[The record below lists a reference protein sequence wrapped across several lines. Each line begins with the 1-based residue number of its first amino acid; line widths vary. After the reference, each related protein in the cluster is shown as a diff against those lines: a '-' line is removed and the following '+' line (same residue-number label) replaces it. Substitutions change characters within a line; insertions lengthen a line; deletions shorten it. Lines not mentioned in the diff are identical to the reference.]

1 MNRMTANQLRRAW
14 LDFFERHGHTVVSSS
29 GLIPT
34 HPTAPLF
41 SNAGMNQFVPY
52 FLGEEPAP
60 FPRATSV
67 QKSVRTGD
75 IEIVG
80 TTTRHLTFFE
90 MLGNFSFGDYFK
102 EEAIKLAWELAV
114 DVFGYDGD
122 RIWATVYEDDDE
134 AEQIWRDVIG
144 LPSEHVQRLGDEDNF
159 WEMQKG
165 APGPCGPNSELHYDR
180 GASFGAEGGP
190 AHGS

>member
-1 MNRMTANQLRRAW
+1 M
-14 LDFFERHGHTVVSSS
+14 
-29 GLIPT
+29 
-34 HPTAPLF
+34 
-41 SNAGMNQFVPY
+41 
-52 FLGEEPAP
+52 
-60 FPRATSV
+60 
-67 QKSVRTGD
+67 QKCVRTGD

-102 EEAIKLAWELAV
+102 EEAIKLAWELSV
-114 DVFGYDGD
+114 EVFGLDGD

-144 LPSEHVQRLGDEDNF
+144 MPAEHVQRLGDEDNF

-165 APGPCGPNSELHYDR
+165 APGPCGPEQRAPLR
-180 GASFGAEGGP
+180 PGP
-190 AHGS
+190 DVRP

>member
-14 LDFFERHGHTVVSSS
+14 LDFFERHGHTVVTSS

-41 SNAGMNQFVPY
+41 TNAGMNQFVPY
-52 FLGEEPAP
+52 FLGEEASPYG
-60 FPRATSV
+60 RATSV
-67 QKSVRTGD
+67 QKCVRTGD

-102 EEAIKLAWELAV
+102 EEAIKLAWELSIEV
-114 DVFGYDGD
+114 LGYDGD
-122 RIWATVYEDDDE
+122 RVWVTVHEDDDD
-134 AEQIWRDVIG
+134 AEQIWLDAIG
-144 LPSEHVQRLGDEDNF
+144 LPARARAAAGGRGQLLGD
-159 WEMQKG
+159 
-165 APGPCGPNSELHYDR
+165 
-180 GASFGAEGGP
+180 AEGCARAVRSQQRAPLRPGCVLR
-190 AHGS
+190 S